1 MIDSD
6 ISKNSLLPASV
17 FASGPDFLQHP
28 DSVTADD
35 LGNILIAVVVLYQQ
49 RIMFQLDSVGFSRYF
64 T

>member
-1 MIDSD
+1 MIDLD

-28 DSVTADD
+28 DGVTADD
-35 LGNILIAVVVLYQQ
+35 LANILIAVVVLY
-49 RIMFQLDSVGFSRYF
+49 QLDSVGFSRYF